1 MRPFFGCAKIRGE
14 KLVKI
19 LKLFIILITALTL
32 SLMIFTYYRKYRREY
47 NRELTNTTITQGEDV
62 TVVIPK
68 KASAKKIASI
78 LHKAGLIKYER
89 AFLERL
95 QDSEYRG
102 RLSSGTFTLN
112 TGWNTL
118 RMMKEMSVSLDTGE
132 NSKTLVVPEG
142 FTVDMIAER
151 CQELEICSKTD
162 FINAVKSVTTSEF
175 SYLTEVPSGANV
187 RYKLEGYLFPAT
199 YTVPEG
205 TTAKQLVNM
214 MMDAFK
220 NYYTDKLQERAE
232 EMGYSTYEVLTR
244 ASMLEREAKIPEE
257 RAMIAQVIN
266 NRLAAD
272 MPLQID
278 SSALYAETNGLYDI
292 EKVTYD
298 DLAHPSEYNTY
309 LHEGLPVGP
318 ICNPGLACITAVLY
332 PAENNYYYYHII
344 NEETGEHHFS
354 ETYEEHLATMEED
367 GVKPGPGEKFNEKE
381 EEDDEDW

>member
-1 MRPFFGCAKIRGE
+1 M
-14 KLVKI
+14 VKI
-19 LKLFIILITALTL
+19 LKLFIILITALAL

-47 NRELTNTTITQGEDV
+47 TRELTNTTITQGEDV

-151 CQELEICSKTD
+151 CQKLEICSKTD

-298 DLAHPSEYNTY
+298 DLAYPSEYNTY

-344 NEETGEHHFS
+344 NEDTGEHHFS